1 MNGSSRKSEGE
12 NEREREN
19 RASEASVASIS
30 DWSVVFPPL
39 SGVYYAGL
47 LFAGGH
53 FEFSATSS
61 TLFSPPP
68 PLPPPP
74 LPPSSPSSSSFP
86 SLSPSCLKF
95 CLIKRRAILPLDSS
109 ARIRIGVRDFL
120 KERPSMW
127 PSRPPLNQRNK
138 RQNVRSNR
146 SWDGSVR
153 SRMALQRLPK
163 PDRSKDRNQ
172 NPNPAAIFMAGDPDS
187 HARADRLIPLDPIGN
202 C

>member
-1 MNGSSRKSEGE
+1 MAAAERVRERMR
-12 NEREREN
+12 EREREN

-109 ARIRIGVRDFL
+109 ARLGSGSECGI
-120 KERPSMW
+120 S
-127 PSRPPLNQRNK
+127 SRNA
-138 RQNVRSNR
+138 RQCGLVAHR
-146 SWDGSVR
+146 
-153 SRMALQRLPK
+153 
-163 PDRSKDRNQ
+163 
-172 NPNPAAIFMAGDPDS
+172 
-187 HARADRLIPLDPIGN
+187 
-202 C
+202 